1 MKRVF
6 QGNSSGS
13 SNAGRSWVI
22 KTMAVLFTHD
32 DNEESFELS
41 LSYQSRVPL
50 LTTPQ
55 TQFPLSNAKKLQVPP
70 PPAQKKKTK
79 KLPLLHFW
87 LFCTSVH
94 SSASSKLGGGQFFNV
109 KICTSV
115 KICTPAWSA
124 HAPLRVLRHLEV
136 LLHLANV
143 GLGADAHWI
152 GARTLS
158 RSRHFTCDYHLCT
171 QRCSCAIIIA
181 PHMLSFWC
189 NPQLRCPHCF
199 CFIIRCV
206 CLKSFQMSF
215 FATAWKC
222 S

>member
-1 MKRVF
+1 
-6 QGNSSGS
+6 
-13 SNAGRSWVI
+13 
-22 KTMAVLFTHD
+22 MAVLFNNDH
-32 DNEESFELS
+32 NGESFELS
-41 LSYQSRVPL
+41 LSYQSPVPL
-50 LTTPQ
+50 LTNPQ

-124 HAPLRVLRHLEV
+124 HAPLRVLRHLDV

-143 GLGADAHWI
+143 GTDAHWI
-152 GARTLS
+152 RARTLGH
-158 RSRHFTCDYHLCT
+158 SRHFTCDYYLCT

-181 PHMLSFWC
+181 HHMLSVWC
-189 NPQLRCPHCF
+189 NPQLRCPHF
-199 CFIIRCV
+199 FASLSGLV
-206 CLKSFQMSF
+206 CLKPFQMSF
-215 FATAWKC
+215 FAIAWKC

>member
-1 MKRVF
+1 MRKVLNCLYQPPGPLLYSPNPVSSFKRKEVA
-6 QGNSSGS
+6 GS
-13 SNAGRSWVI
+13 SS
-22 KTMAVLFTHD
+22 
-32 DNEESFELS
+32 
-41 LSYQSRVPL
+41 
-50 LTTPQ
+50 TP
-55 TQFPLSNAKKLQVPP
+55 
-70 PPAQKKKTK
+70 QKKKTK

-143 GLGADAHWI
+143 GTDAHWI
-152 GARTLS
+152 GARTLG
-158 RSRHFTCDYHLCT
+158 RSRHFTCDYYLCT

-206 CLKSFQMSF
+206 CLKSFQM
-215 FATAWKC
+215 
-222 S
+222 